1 MRKRAGFS
9 ILELLAV
16 LVIVALLLGLAVGA
30 FGRYRANTALVHTSQ
45 RLAAEITNTQT
56 LARTAGQVQ
65 VRAGV
70 DLASTPPVAT
80 NADKLTRIEF
90 RVVEGSPN
98 GFRELK
104 RMLASEGSTNPLR
117 IQSTNLPLVPLAAG
131 DTGLVLEIGENN
143 GETGFFRPL
152 ITIPFNPDGTVI
164 LPLDTEPGRIILDN
178 GTYKRRIEV
187 SRVGKVKEER
197 I

>member
-16 LVIVALLLGLAVGA
+16 LVVLALLAGLAVGA
-30 FGRYRANTALVHTSQ
+30 LGRYRANTALVHTSQ

-56 LARTAGQVQ
+56 LARTAGQIQ

-70 DLASTPPVAT
+70 DLASAPPPAT
-80 NADKLTRIEF
+80 DANKLTRVEF
-90 RVVEGSPN
+90 RVVEGSPT

-104 RMLASEGSTNPLR
+104 RMLASEGSTNPLLV
-117 IQSTNLPLVPLAAG
+117 QSSNLPLAPLSAG

-143 GETGFFRPL
+143 GSTGFFTPL

-164 LPLDTEPGRIILDN
+164 LPKDTEPGRIILDN
-178 GTYKRRIEV
+178 GNYKRRIEI